1 LNILVTFFRLSFVGM
16 KIALYS
22 CEDERRS
29 IMKQIFD
36 SFNDP
41 LQDIKDWAIIMV
53 GRFGLC
59 GV

>member
-1 LNILVTFFRLSFVGM
+1 M